1 MKKRHKTHGRD
12 RRVER
17 PDLGLP
23 PGSPVYVGDRKPTDM
38 VLSLIGYDPI
48 GCWTKTALT
57 VDELLSYRNPG
68 GISWININGLKDSKA
83 ITRIAEAYKVHPL
96 TLEDILNTEHR
107 PKVEEFDDYLF
118 ITLKAITWREI
129 FDADSWGVGAPEY
142 EQISI
147 VLTRDTV
154 ITFQEQAGDSF
165 DPIRRR
171 IDANLGRI
179 RKMGPDY
186 LAYGL
191 VDSIIDSYFITLD
204 KLGTELEEF
213 ETRATEESGQT
224 FMRELQAVKQ
234 EIVHMRRAVWPLRE
248 NIAALLRLES
258 ALISE
263 ELEPFLKDLH
273 DNVVQA
279 AETLES
285 YREIMAGVLEVNLSS
300 VSNRMNEVMKV
311 LTIISTIFIP
321 LTFIVG
327 VYGMNF
333 RHMPELQQSWGYPL
347 VWGVMIA
354 IALGMIAF
362 FKKRKWM

>member
-1 MKKRHKTHGRD
+1 M
-12 RRVER
+12 ER

-23 PGSPVYVGDRKPTDM
+23 PGSPVYIGGRSPTDM
-38 VLSLIGYDPI
+38 VLSMIGYDPI
-48 GCWTKTALT
+48 GSWTKSAVS
-57 VDELLSYRNPG
+57 VDELLTYRNPG
-68 GISWININGLKDSKA
+68 GLSWINVNGLKDTQA
-83 ITRIAEAYKVHPL
+83 ISRIAEAYKVHPL
-96 TLEDILNTEHR
+96 TVEDILNTEHR
-107 PKVEEFDDYLF
+107 PKVEEFDEYLF
-118 ITLKAITWREI
+118 ITLKAITWRTSPDPE
-129 FDADSWGVGAPEY
+129 ADRRGYPEY

-179 RKMGPDY
+179 CKMGSDY

-191 VDSIIDSYFITLD
+191 VDSIVDGYFLVLD
-204 KLGTELEEF
+204 RIGTRLEDF
-213 ETRATEESGQT
+213 EARATEESSQD

-234 EIVHMRRAVWPLRE
+234 DIVHMRRAVWPLRE
-248 NIAALLRLES
+248 SIAALLRLETP
-258 ALISE
+258 LISE

-273 DNVVQA
+273 DNAVQA
-279 AETLES
+279 AESLES
-285 YREIMAGVLEVNLSS
+285 YREIVAGVLEVNLSS

-333 RHMPELQQSWGYPL
+333 RHMPELEQSWGYPAI
-347 VWGVMIA
+347 WGAMGL
-354 IALGMIAF
+354 IALGMIVF

>member
-1 MKKRHKTHGRD
+1 MKKRHKTR
-12 RRVER
+12 RPLPRVER
-17 PDLGLP
+17 PDLGQP

-38 VLSLIGYDPI
+38 VLSVIGYDPI
-48 GCWTKTALT
+48 GCWTKSALT
-57 VDELLSYRNPG
+57 VDELLTYRNPG
-68 GISWININGLKDSKA
+68 GINWINVNGLKDSTA
-83 ITRIAEAYKVHPL
+83 VARIAEAYKVHPL
-96 TLEDILNTEHR
+96 TVEDILNTEHR

-118 ITLKAITWREI
+118 ITLKAITWKET
-129 FDADSWGVGAPEY
+129 FEGENWGVGGPEY

-186 LAYGL
+186 LAYGI
-191 VDSIIDSYFITLD
+191 VDSIVDSYFLVLD
-204 KLGTELEEF
+204 HLRTELEDF
-213 ETRATEESGQT
+213 EMRATEESGQT
-224 FMRELQAVKQ
+224 FMREVQAVKQ
-234 EIVHMRRAVWPLRE
+234 EIVRMRRAVWPLRE
-248 NIAALLRLES
+248 NVAALLRLDS
-258 ALISE
+258 SLISE

-273 DNVVQA
+273 DNVIQA

-333 RHMPELQQSWGYPL
+333 RYMPELEHPWGYPL
-347 VWGVMIA
+347 TWAAMGT
-354 IALGMIAF
+354 IALGMIVF
-362 FKKRKWM
+362 FKRRKWL